1 MSALVSEASVA
12 PTSTA
17 ATHTAATSVHAWLAS
32 VWTTLVNAQV
42 RDTAIVYRYMKISS
56 NVVKC
61 SVGLKILAL
70 WMFCFRLKIS
80 NLHLVALIGRHVA
93 SLERQGGEELS
104 KAGPKFFKLCPI
116 VVNYVQHY
124 FPGGQK
130 VSRGFPPYAPSWLRT
145 C

>member
-61 SVGLKILAL
+61 
-70 WMFCFRLKIS
+70 
-80 NLHLVALIGRHVA
+80 
-93 SLERQGGEELS
+93 
-104 KAGPKFFKLCPI
+104 
-116 VVNYVQHY
+116 
-124 FPGGQK
+124 
-130 VSRGFPPYAPSWLRT
+130 
-145 C
+145 